1 MTDHSLPEVVCAG
14 LFPGFRQEVRGVAV
28 SGQEIH
34 QWRINSAGAS
44 IKNELI
50 TADMECAYQSLIDQQ
65 TEGLIDLGSNFH
77 PCVLQLGDV

>member
-1 MTDHSLPEVVCAG
+1 MTNRSLPEVVCAG

-44 IKNELI
+44 IKKLANN
-50 TADMECAYQSLIDQQ
+50 C
-65 TEGLIDLGSNFH
+65 
-77 PCVLQLGDV
+77 